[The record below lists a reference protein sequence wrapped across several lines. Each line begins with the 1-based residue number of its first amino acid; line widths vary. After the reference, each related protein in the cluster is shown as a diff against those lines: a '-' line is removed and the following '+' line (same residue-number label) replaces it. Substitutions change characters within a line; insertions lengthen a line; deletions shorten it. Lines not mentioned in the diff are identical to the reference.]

1 MKSKFTTFIKKNRLV
16 FLVFTLLIV
25 LAIVYFFRNKKMF
38 TEGMTSTNACSGIKD
53 CKTCAQHSAGVCYW
67 CSGTCVDPD
76 NDPDNIMDKDT
87 TCTRDYMKSCPVA
100 ATSSLTA
107 TTTPT
112 PTTSPTPTPATSPT
126 TTTQITTK

>member
-38 TEGMTSTNACSGIKD
+38 AEGMTSTNACSGIKD
-53 CKTCAQHSAGVCYW
+53 CKTCAQHSSGVCYW

-76 NDPDNIMDKDT
+76 NDPDDIMDKDT
-87 TCTRDYMKSCPVA
+87 TCTRDYMKSCTVA
-100 ATSSLTA
+100 ATTLA
-107 TTTPT
+107 TTAPA
-112 PTTSPTPTPATSPT
+112 SAPTPATSPT